1 MKKQKYNVRRAA
13 VLGAGV
19 MGAQIAAHL
28 VNSGIETVLFE
39 LASKEGDPNA
49 LVKKAIAGLKKLK
62 PSPLGY
68 PQVAN
73 LIIPANYDQHLELLR
88 DCDLVIE
95 AIGERMD
102 WKKDLYDK
110 IEDYVAD
117 DAILATNTSGLGI
130 GELATVLP
138 KALRHRFCGIHFF
151 NPPRYMNLAELIP
164 HAGTD
169 AWVLDAL
176 EAFSITALGKGVV
189 RAEDTPNFIAN
200 RIGMFSMLATM
211 HHTEGY
217 SLGFDTVD
225 ALTGPAIGR
234 PKSATFR
241 TADVVG
247 LDTMGHTV
255 NTLTTTLPDDPWAKY
270 YKKPEWLDYLIQ
282 KGDLG
287 QKTRQ
292 GVFRKQ
298 GKVIEVLDGH
308 HYRPADYSL
317 PDDVKAILRIRDWG
331 EKLAALRSSEARE
344 AKFLWAMFRDLFH
357 YCAFHLEEIADSA
370 RELDEAIRW
379 GYGWKQGPFEI
390 WQAAGWQ
397 QVCDWINE
405 DMDQGKTMANVAL
418 PAWATDGREGV
429 HGIQGS
435 WSAAR
440 GEYSPR
446 SSLPVYSRQL
456 QPERLLGEAREHGE
470 TISESEATRL
480 WTLDGE
486 VAILSFKTKM
496 NTVNNH
502 VVDGMNA
509 AVDKA
514 ESDFAGLVIWQP
526 KGPFCAGADLLGMA
540 TMVQEGRTDD
550 LMAMIDGFQQ
560 ANMRLKYAQVPTVAA
575 VRGLAL
581 GGGTEVLMHCAR
593 VVAAHES
600 YIGLVEAGVGLLPG
614 GGGVKELALRARIN
628 TVAGDSSALL
638 QQYFEQIA
646 MGKVSASAHEA
657 RQFGYLRPT
666 DLVVM
671 NTEEILYV
679 AQQQVKAMAESG
691 YRPPLGNI
699 QHPVAGRTGIANFR
713 AALVNMQAGNF
724 ISAHDY
730 VVSERVATVLS
741 GGEVDPESRVSE
753 DWLLKLE
760 QVHFLELAQ
769 MPKTLERIAFMLKNG
784 KPLRN

>member
-1 MKKQKYNVRRAA
+1 MKKQTYNVRRAA

-39 LASKEGDPNA
+39 LAAKEGDPNA

-73 LIIPANYDQHLELLR
+73 LIIPANYDQHLELLK
-88 DCDLVIE
+88 DCDLIIE

-117 DAILATNTSGLGI
+117 NAILATNTSGLGI

-200 RIGMFSMLATM
+200 RIGIFSMLATM
-211 HHTEGY
+211 HHTEGF

-234 PKSATFR
+234 AKSATFR

-247 LDTMGHTV
+247 LDTMGHTI
-255 NTLTTTLPDDPWAKY
+255 NTLATTLTDDPWAKY
-270 YKKPEWLDYLIQ
+270 YKKPEWLAYLIE

-287 QKTRQ
+287 QKTRK

-308 HYRPADYSL
+308 HYRAADYSL
-317 PDDVKAILRIRDWG
+317 PDEVKTILKIRDWG
-331 EKLAALRSSEARE
+331 EKFAALRSSEDRE
-344 AKFLWAMFRDLFH
+344 AKFLWAMFRDIFH

-370 RELDEAIRW
+370 REVDEAICW

-405 DMDQGKTMANVAL
+405 DMDQGKAMVNIAL
-418 PAWATDGREGV
+418 PAWVTDGREGV

-456 QPERLLGEAREHGE
+456 QPGRLLGEAREHGE
-470 TISESEATRL
+470 TIAQTDSSRL
-480 WTLDGE
+480 WTLDGD

-496 NTVNNH
+496 NTINNAL
-502 VVDGMNA
+502 VDDINA
-509 AVDKA
+509 AIDKA
-514 ESDFAGLVIWQP
+514 ESDFSGLVIWQP
-526 KGPFCAGADLLGMA
+526 KGPFCAGADLFGMA
-540 TMVQEGRTDD
+540 TMVQEGRLDD
-550 LMAMIDGFQQ
+550 LMSMIDGFQQ

-628 TVAGDSSALL
+628 TVTGDSFALL

-691 YRPPLGNI
+691 YRPPLRYI

-730 VVSERVATVLS
+730 VVSDRVATVLS

-760 QVHFLELAQ
+760 QEHFLELAQ

>member
-1 MKKQKYNVRRAA
+1 MTNTLFKVRRVA

-39 LASKEGDPNA
+39 LAAKEGNKNL
-49 LVKKAIAGLKKLK
+49 LVNQAIAQLKKLK
-62 PSPLGY
+62 PSPLGFSA
-68 PQVAN
+68 VN
-73 LIIPANYDQHLELLR
+73 KLIIPANYDQHLELLQ

-95 AIGERMD
+95 AIAERID

-110 IEDYVAD
+110 IENHISPQ
-117 DAILATNTSGLGI
+117 AIMASNTSGLAI

-138 KALRHRFCGIHFF
+138 ESLRDRFCGIHFF
-151 NPPRYMNLAELIP
+151 NPPRYMNLVELIP
-164 HAGTD
+164 HTGTA

-176 EAFSITALGKGVV
+176 ETFSTTLLGKGVV

-211 HHTEGY
+211 HHTKGFN
-217 SLGFDTVD
+217 LGFDTVD

-234 PKSATFR
+234 PKSATYR

-247 LDTMGHTV
+247 LDTMAHTI
-255 NTLTTTLPDDPWAKY
+255 NTLTNALPNDPWAKHY
-270 YKKPEWLDYLIQ
+270 QRPDWLDQLVQ
-282 KGDLG
+282 QGSLG

-292 GVFRKQ
+292 GIFRKQ

-308 HYRPADYSL
+308 KYRPADYQISAE
-317 PDDVKAILRIRDWG
+317 VKTILKLRDWN
-331 EKLAALRSSEARE
+331 EKLTALRASEDKQ
-344 AKFLWAMFRDLFH
+344 AKFLWAVLRDLFH
-357 YCAFHLEEIADSA
+357 YCAYHLEKIANSA
-370 RELDEAIRW
+370 REIDEAIRW

-397 QVCDWINE
+397 QVCDWINA
-405 DMDQGKTMANVAL
+405 DMDLGKTMANAPL
-418 PAWATDGREGV
+418 PDWVSDGREGV

-440 GEYSPR
+440 GEYSSR
-446 SSLPVYSRQL
+446 SQLPVYQRQL
-456 QPERLLGEAREHGE
+456 QPPRLLGEAIEHGE
-470 TISESEATRL
+470 TIAETDASRL
-480 WTLDGE
+480 WTLDGK

-496 NTVNNH
+496 NTVNNQL
-502 VVDGMNA
+502 VADINNA
-509 AVDKA
+509 IDTA
-514 ESDFAGLVIWQP
+514 EAGYQGLIIWQT
-526 KGPFCAGADLLGMA
+526 KGPFCAGADLFGMSM
-540 TMVQEGRTDD
+540 MVKEGKLDQ
-550 LMAMIDGFQQ
+550 LEAMIDGFQQ
-560 ANMRLKYAQVPTVAA
+560 VNMRLKYAMVPTVAA

-581 GGGTEVLMHCAR
+581 GGGAEILMHCAR

-600 YIGLVEAGVGLLPG
+600 YIGLVEAGVGLLPAG
-614 GGGVKELALRARIN
+614 GGTKEMVLRSQIN
-628 TVAGDSSALL
+628 TQAGDSSALL
-638 QQYFEQIA
+638 QQYFEQLA
-646 MGKVSASAHEA
+646 MGKVTASAHEA
-657 RQFGYLRPT
+657 RQFGYLRTT

-671 NTEEILYV
+671 NAEEILHI
-679 AQQQVKAMAESG
+679 AHQQVTAMAESA
-691 YRPPLGNI
+691 YRPPLRHI
-699 QHPVAGRTGIANFR
+699 QLPVAGRTGLANFQ

-730 VVSERVATVLS
+730 VVSERIGTVLA
-741 GGEVDPESRVSE
+741 GGEIDAGTAVSE
-753 DWLLKLE
+753 DWLLQLE
-760 QVHFLELAQ
+760 QQHFYALAQ

>member
-1 MKKQKYNVRRAA
+1 MNKQAVNVRRAA

-39 LASKEGDPNA
+39 LPATEGDPNA
-49 LVKKAIAGLKKLK
+49 LVNKAIAGLKKLK
-62 PSPLGY
+62 PSPLGF
-68 PQVAN
+68 PAVAN

-88 DCDLVIE
+88 ECDLVIE

-110 IEDYVAD
+110 IEDYIAD
-117 DAILATNTSGLGI
+117 GTILATNTSGLGI

-138 KALRHRFCGIHFF
+138 ESLRHRFCGIHFF

-169 AWVLDAL
+169 AWVLDSL

-211 HHTEGY
+211 HHTEGFN
-217 SLGFDTVD
+217 LGFDTVD

-247 LDTMGHTV
+247 LDTMGHTI
-255 NTLTTTLPDDPWAKY
+255 NTLTTTLPTDPWAKY
-270 YKKPEWLDYLIQ
+270 YEKPEWLDFLIQ

-298 GKVIEVLDGH
+298 GKIIEVLDGH

-317 PDDVKAILRIRDWG
+317 PDEVAAILKNRDWG
-331 EKLAALRSSEARE
+331 EKLAALRSCEARE

-357 YCAFHLEEIADSA
+357 YCAFHLGKIADSA

-405 DMDQGKTMANVAL
+405 DMDQGKTMANIAL
-418 PAWATDGREGV
+418 PAWVTDGREGV

-446 SSLPVYSRQL
+446 SSLPVYQRQL
-456 QPERLLGEAREHGE
+456 QPERLLGEATEHGE
-470 TISESEATRL
+470 TIEETEATRL

-502 VVDGMNA
+502 IVDGMNA
-509 AVDKA
+509 AVSKA
-514 ESDFAGLVIWQP
+514 ESDYAGLVIWQP
-526 KGPFCAGADLLGMA
+526 SGPFCAGADLFGMA
-540 TMVQEGRTDD
+540 TMVKENRLDD
-550 LMAMIDGFQQ
+550 LKSMINGFQQ
-560 ANMRLKYAQVPTVAA
+560 ANLRLKYAQVPTVAA

-581 GGGTEVLMHCAR
+581 GGGAEVLMHCSR

-614 GGGVKELALRARIN
+614 GGGTKELALRSRIN
-628 TVAGDSSALL
+628 TLAGDSTALL

-646 MGKVSASAHEA
+646 MGKVTASAHEG
-657 RQFGYLRPT
+657 RKFGYLRPT
-666 DLVVM
+666 DVVVM
-671 NTEEILYV
+671 NSQEILYV
-679 AQQQVKAMAESG
+679 AHQQVKAMAESG
-691 YRPPLGNI
+691 YRPPLRYI
-699 QHPVAGRTGIANFR
+699 QQPVAGRTGIANFR

-724 ISAHDY
+724 ISGHDY
-730 VVSERVATVLS
+730 VVSDRIAQVLS
-741 GGEVDPESRVSE
+741 GGEIDAESRVSE

-760 QVHFLELAQ
+760 LDHFLELAQ

>member
-1 MKKQKYNVRRAA
+1 MNNKMNHVRRAA

-39 LASKEGDPNA
+39 LAAKEGDPNA
-49 LVKKAIAGLKKLK
+49 LVNKAIAGLKKLK
-62 PSPLGY
+62 PSPLGFS
-68 PQVAN
+68 QVTK
-73 LIIPANYDQHLELLR
+73 LIIPANYDQHLHLLD

-110 IEDYVAD
+110 IENHIGEN
-117 DAILATNTSGLGI
+117 AILATNTSGLGI

-138 KALRHRFCGIHFF
+138 ESLRHRFCGIHFF
-151 NPPRYMNLAELIP
+151 NPPRYMNLAEIIP

-176 EAFSITALGKGVV
+176 EAFSITTLGKGVV

-211 HHTEGY
+211 HHTKGFN
-217 SLGFDTVD
+217 LGFDTID

-234 PKSATFR
+234 PKSATYR

-247 LDTMGHTV
+247 LDTMGHTISTLT
-255 NTLTTTLPDDPWAKY
+255 NTLPNDPWAKY
-270 YKKPEWLDYLIQ
+270 YQKPEWLDYLIQ

-317 PDDVKAILRIRDWG
+317 PDEVKTILKIRDWG
-331 EKLAALRSSEARE
+331 EKLAALRNSEARE

-357 YCAFHLEEIADSA
+357 YCAFHLGKIADSA

-397 QVCDWINE
+397 QVCDWINA
-405 DMDQGKTMANVAL
+405 DIDQGKSMANIAL
-418 PAWATDGREGV
+418 PAWASDGREGV

-446 SSLPVYSRQL
+446 SNLPVYSRQL
-456 QPERLLGEAREHGE
+456 QPQRLLGEPTEHGE
-470 TISESEATRL
+470 TIIETDASRL
-480 WTLDGE
+480 WTLDGK

-496 NTVNNH
+496 NTVNDAL
-502 VVDGMNA
+502 VADMNTA
-509 AVDKA
+509 IDTA
-514 ESDFAGLVIWQP
+514 EAKYTGLVIWQP
-526 KGPFCAGADLLGMA
+526 KGPFCAGADLFGMA
-540 TMVQEGRTDD
+540 TMVKEGRIDD
-550 LMAMIDGFQQ
+550 LDAMIDGFQRV
-560 ANMRLKYAQVPTVAA
+560 NLRLKYALVPTVAA

-581 GGGTEVLMHCAR
+581 GGGAEILMHCAR

-600 YIGLVEAGVGLLPG
+600 YIGLVEAGVGLLPAG
-614 GGGVKELALRARIN
+614 GGTKELALRSRIN

-646 MGKVSASAHEA
+646 MGKVTASAHEA
-657 RQFGYLRPT
+657 VKFGYLRPT
-666 DLVVM
+666 DVVIM
-671 NTEEILYV
+671 NTEETLFV
-679 AQQQVKAMAESG
+679 AHQQVKAMAESG
-691 YRPPLGNI
+691 YRPPLRYI
-699 QHPVAGRTGIANFR
+699 KHAVAGRTGIANFR

-730 VVSERVATVLS
+730 VVSERVATVLC
-741 GGEVDPESRVSE
+741 GGEVDAESRVDE
-753 DWLLKLE
+753 DWLIKLE
-760 QVHFLELAQ
+760 RDNFLELAQ
-769 MPKTLERIAFMLKNG
+769 MPKTLERVAFMLKNG